1 MDQIGCQP
9 DDSMSEAINSHSIV
23 RNLPVLCSY
32 RYVAREMGR
41 HSGVFVS
48 EEVQDL
54 NSSEDTV
61 RVLNLCQLLSLT
73 GLSYVCSFHS
83 QDFKFAVM

>member
-1 MDQIGCQP
+1 MDQIGCQR
-9 DDSMSEAINSHSIV
+9 DDSMSEAINSHSVV
-23 RNLPVLCSY
+23 RNPPV

-54 NSSEDTV
+54 M
-61 RVLNLCQLLSLT
+61 SLIPQKIQ
-73 GLSYVCSFHS
+73 YVS
-83 QDFKFAVM
+83 